1 MTYYGTQVGNFVI
14 SINGRYEAGLSLYD
28 DSSTKNY
35 TTRLVAKPLKD
46 GEDSSLAYIP
56 ENIEDGD
63 GVKNSNEGR
72 NSYLAY
78 TFYLVNSGEI
88 ATNVNM
94 KFTISRA
101 TKDVDQ
107 ILRVMIIK
115 DGESKIYAK
124 PQQNDDGTLML
135 DDSGNVVPEKI
146 TVGRPGDYV
155 CPSDDLVYND
165 GTCRDDDYYTKK
177 FGEFTTPF
185 ATSTTVVEQDFTDV
199 QVNQTFRF
207 TIVMWLDGW
216 DKQQS
221 QEMLGGA
228 LQTKLT
234 FSIY

>member
-14 SINGRYEAGLSLYD
+14 SVNGRYEAGLSLYD

-46 GEDSSLAYIP
+46 GTDSSLAYIP
-56 ENIEDGD
+56 ENIDEGD
-63 GVKNSNEGR
+63 GSKNSNEER

-88 ATNVNM
+88 ATNINM
-94 KFTISRA
+94 NFTISRA

-115 DGESKIYAK
+115 DGETTIYAK
-124 PQQNDDGTLML
+124 PQQNDDGTLIL
-135 DDSGNVVPEKI
+135 DDAGNVVPEKI
-146 TVGRPGDYV
+146 TVGRPGEYI
-155 CPSDDLVYND
+155 CPSEDLVND
-165 GTCRDDDYYTKK
+165 GPCRDDDYYVSK
-177 FGEFTTPF
+177 FGQFTTPF
-185 ATSTTVVEQDFTDV
+185 ATSTTVVNQNFEDV
-199 QVNQTFRF
+199 QVNETFKF
-207 TIVMWLDGW
+207 TVVMWLDGW

-221 QEMLGGA
+221 NDMLGGA
-228 LQTKLT
+228 IQTKLT